1 MSFYKALVQA
11 KQNPQ
16 MIYVTDR
23 GRMANNIFQYG
34 QLYAWGREHQ
44 RPTMSMRFAHKYPDF
59 CIAHTRH
66 HNRFTYAWAKVM
78 AWAKV
83 IPTVKFDDI
92 NSDYAEQ
99 QKVML
104 EQKNV
109 LATGWCVRFPDLFD
123 KYRQEIVDL
132 FAFSEKVRARVRMRL
147 CEQQA
152 GTIRLGVHIR
162 RGDYA
167 TWCHGAYFFDDQ
179 TYVQAISR
187 FASLMP
193 DRRVEVFI
201 CGNDPKLNR
210 AFFRQSLPQHNVVFP
225 DGTPAEDLCLFSEC
239 DYLMG
244 PPSSFTL
251 IAQMYHDAP
260 LCWLKSADMAFTLD
274 DFHGFSHQARH
285 IDRYY
290 I

>member
-1 MSFYKALVQA
+1 
-11 KQNPQ
+11 

-34 QLYAWGREHQ
+34 HLYAWGREHQ

-59 CIAHTRH
+59 HISHTRH
-66 HNRFTYAWAKVM
+66 HNKLTYVWAK
-78 AWAKV
+78 ARARAKWM
-83 IPTVKFDDI
+83 PTVEFNDF

-104 EQKNV
+104 EQKDV

-132 FAFSEKVRARVRMRL
+132 FEFSKKVRVRVQSRL
-147 CEQQA
+147 GDKRED
-152 GTIRLGVHIR
+152 TIRLGVHIR

-167 TWCHGAYFFDDQ
+167 TWSHGAYFFDDA
-179 TYVQAISR
+179 TYVQAIRR
-187 FASLMP
+187 FASLVP
-193 DRRVEVFI
+193 DRRVDVFI

-210 AFFRQSLPQHNVVFP
+210 AFFQQSLSGSKVVFP
-225 DGTPAEDLCLFSEC
+225 DGSPAEDLCLFSEC
-239 DYLMG
+239 DYLLG

-251 IAQMYHDAP
+251 VAQMYRDAR
-260 LCWLKSADMAFTLD
+260 LCWLKSADMAFTLE
-274 DFHGFSHQARH
+274 DFHDFRHQARH
-285 IDRYY
+285 FDLYY
-290 I
+290 V